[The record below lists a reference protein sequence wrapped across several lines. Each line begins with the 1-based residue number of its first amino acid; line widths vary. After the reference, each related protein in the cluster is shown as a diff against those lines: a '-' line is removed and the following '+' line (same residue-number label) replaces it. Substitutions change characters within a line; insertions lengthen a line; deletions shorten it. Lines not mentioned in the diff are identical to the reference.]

1 MKRQHTNRVVCIAYT
16 IFSLSIVL
24 GCADIKTKLKPTGD
38 KINASIRS
46 AVDPLEDV
54 FSGDSKKKKTT
65 QTKTQTPATADANTP
80 APPAASEMFF
90 DAPKDWTIVKFVAE
104 SMRYQL
110 KHDDESNAS
119 LVISHHDLDEK
130 VDDNKRQEQ
139 LRQLHNQLIGRLPEN
154 YKKLE
159 YREWVEDEHPHLL
172 TRLKGQRGDDGPE
185 MIVEGY
191 SVSIGAEGFI
201 VFAAFPSEKKTL
213 SEEVNVVVKSL
224 RPIPPPVEASPKDE
238 DKAEDVK
245 PAPAKDD
252 AAKANVT
259 DKPTPEE
266 DDTVQGKPPK
276 TP

>member
-1 MKRQHTNRVVCIAYT
+1 LKRQHTTLVVCIAYT
-16 IFSLSIVL
+16 LFSLSIIL
-24 GCADIKTKLKPTGD
+24 GCADLKTKLKPTGD

-46 AVDPLEDV
+46 AVDPLDDV
-54 FSGDSKKKKTT
+54 FSGDSKKKKTA
-65 QTKTQTPATADANTP
+65 QTKNTAATAPTATPAVE
-80 APPAASEMFF
+80 EMFF

-110 KHDDESNAS
+110 KHDSESNAS
-119 LVISHHDLDEK
+119 LVISHHDLDAQADEA
-130 VDDNKRQEQ
+130 KRQEQ

-159 YREWVEDEHPHLL
+159 YREWVEDDHPHLL

-213 SEEVNVVVKSL
+213 SDEVNVVVKSL
-224 RPIPPPVEASPKDE
+224 RPLPPPVEEPTKAQDTPADPEQTPTKDSTQAPK
-238 DKAEDVK
+238 
-245 PAPAKDD
+245 
-252 AAKANVT
+252 
-259 DKPTPEE
+259 PEE
-266 DDTVQGKPPK
+266 EDTVQGKPPQE
-276 TP
+276 P

>member
-1 MKRQHTNRVVCIAYT
+1 MKRQHTTQVVCIAYT
-16 IFSLSIVL
+16 IFSLSIAL
-24 GCADIKTKLKPTGD
+24 GCADLKTKLKPTGD

-46 AVDPLEDV
+46 AVDPLDDV

-65 QTKTQTPATADANTP
+65 QTKNTATPDANANTP
-80 APPAASEMFF
+80 PASAEMFF

-110 KHDDESNAS
+110 KHDSESNAS
-119 LVISHHDLDEK
+119 LVVSHHDLDAQADEA
-130 VDDNKRQEQ
+130 KRQEQ

-159 YREWVEDEHPHLL
+159 YREWVEDDHPHLL

-224 RPIPPPVEASPKDE
+224 RPLPPPAEESPSAE
-238 DKAEDVK
+238 DKDK
-245 PAPAKDD
+245 TTDPAQAPTKGSD
-252 AAKANVT
+252 KTTPV
-259 DKPTPEE
+259 DKPDPEE
-266 DDTVQGKPPK
+266 DTVQGKPPQDL
-276 TP
+276 